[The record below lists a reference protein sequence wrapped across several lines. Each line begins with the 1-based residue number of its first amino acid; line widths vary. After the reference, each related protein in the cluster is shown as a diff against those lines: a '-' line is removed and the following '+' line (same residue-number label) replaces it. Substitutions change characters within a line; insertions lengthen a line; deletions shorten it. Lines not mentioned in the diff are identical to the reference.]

1 MRDPILITG
10 CARSGTSMTAGIVQR
25 CGAWGGL
32 TYGPNEWN
40 KSGMYEN
47 KEIRE
52 HILKPYL
59 FICSADPLGQDPL
72 PDIDRLIP
80 LANLREKIET
90 VIKFQGYKRGPW
102 YYKGA
107 KMCLVW
113 PTFHEAF
120 PTARWIIIRRRDEDI
135 VNSCLRTPFMRAH
148 STEAGWQAWID
159 VHKKRF
165 EEMIENPDMDTVE
178 VWPEKF
184 VLGDFDE
191 IRAAMEHVGLHW
203 NEKAAAQFVN
213 PKLWRPKD
221 GARKCG

>member
-1 MRDPILITG
+1 
-10 CARSGTSMTAGIVQR
+10 MTAGIVHR
-25 CGAWGGL
+25 CGAFGGS
-32 TYGPNEWN
+32 TFGPNQWN

-72 PDIDRLIP
+72 PDVNRLIP

-90 VIKFQGYKRGPW
+90 IVKYQGYRKGPW

-120 PTARWIIIRRRDEDI
+120 PNAKWIIVRRKDEDI
-135 VNSCLRTPFMRAH
+135 VNSCLRTPFMKAYK
-148 STEAGWQAWID
+148 TAEGWQRWVD

-165 EEMIENPDMDTVE
+165 EEMSENPDMCIAE
-178 VWPEKF
+178 VWPENF
-184 VLGDFDE
+184 VLGNFDE
-191 IRAAMEHVGLHW
+191 I
-203 NEKAAAQFVN
+203 KAAIEWSGLKWNAKAAEQFVN
-213 PKLWRPKD
+213 PKLWRPKH
-221 GARKCG
+221 AESNC